1 MQGASCIAM
10 NKLLVKAWLYTQGLK
25 VSDSTNLHLILKFI
39 TGLSVWSWIQKRN
52 WKAFLPLYIIS
63 VLYMSLKIYIY
74 LSNAL

>member
-10 NKLLVKAWLYTQGLK
+10 NKLLVKAWLHTQGLK

-52 WKAFLPLYIIS
+52 WKAFLSLYIIS
-63 VLYMSLKIYIY
+63 VLYISLKIYIY